1 MIVRPTSTLASM
13 RPLLAIACLAASWE
27 LGERSL
33 IAIISTGDEIV
44 APGKPI
50 RPGAV
55 YDSNAAILAAA
66 VEEARGSAK
75 PLGIGP
81 DDEIVLSRLVDE
93 GLATCDMV
101 VLSGGTSKGAG
112 DLCYRAV
119 ASFNDPGIVRR
130 SGERPLQREAGTC
143 RVVHFN

>member
-1 MIVRPTSTLASM
+1 MPARAGTDAGEVRR
-13 RPLLAIACLAASWE
+13 RPRC
-27 LGERSL
+27 
-33 IAIISTGDEIV
+33 AIISRGDEIL

-55 YDSNAAILAAA
+55 YDSNAAIIAAA
-66 VEEARGSAK
+66 VEEAGGIPK

-93 GLATCDMV
+93 GLAAADLVIM
-101 VLSGGTSKGAG
+101 SGGTSKGAG

-119 ASFNDPGIVRR
+119 ALFNGSGI
-130 SGERPLQREAGTC
+130 
-143 RVVHFN
+143 